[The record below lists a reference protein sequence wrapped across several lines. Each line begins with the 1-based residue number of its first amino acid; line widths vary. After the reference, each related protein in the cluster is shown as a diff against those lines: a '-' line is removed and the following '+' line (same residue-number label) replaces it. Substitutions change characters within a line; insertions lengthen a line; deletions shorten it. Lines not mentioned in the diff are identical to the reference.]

1 MKRPRV
7 QSSPTAPSSLKGWR
21 VEFKVELT
29 VPPDVAFASLIR
41 TTIADV
47 CEHAELDTAHHEN
60 LASAVA
66 DGFTAIVEQAMAE
79 SREPIRIV
87 ADSTPSE
94 LSVRIRERGLP
105 VDSGD
110 ARRDPAWQL
119 IAEKVDAMHWH
130 AHGASGSELELVV
143 NHGPR
148 GTNETPLPQ
157 NEEVPLAPPQ
167 TYTVRRFEPAD
178 AAAVARAFYLTYGY
192 HYDFPAVYEARRLT
206 ALNAE
211 DRYISIV
218 AVGEDGE
225 IAGHYALSRE
235 AGQPIGDGC
244 GAIVLP
250 AHRGRDL
257 LNQLRKGMEAEA
269 QRLGLAAYFSEPV
282 TDHGRTQHASET
294 FGAKATAITLG
305 CAPRSFL
312 AKHMELST
320 TSQRQS
326 TMLYFKLL
334 KPPEA
339 RALYAPSTHA
349 DMLKC
354 IYENLEIPAQ
364 FRRGKP
370 ATGDSIMRTAVNRA
384 DAVATVDVLRIGA
397 DSATALR
404 QTIED
409 LRALAHLGAI
419 YLRLPLD
426 DPAMPDLATV
436 AEESGLFFSGAGPW
450 MLEGR
455 DALILQLP
463 LTKIDFA
470 GLTVVSD
477 FGKELLAYIEVASKK
492 APTSRSIPA

>member
-1 MKRPRV
+1 
-7 QSSPTAPSSLKGWR
+7 
-21 VEFKVELT
+21 VEFKVELV
-29 VPPDVAFASLIR
+29 VPPDVSFASLVR
-41 TTIADV
+41 TAIADA
-47 CEHAELDTAHHEN
+47 CERAELDAAHYEN
-60 LASAVA
+60 LTSAVA
-66 DGFTAIVEQAMAE
+66 DGFIAIVEHAMVE

-87 ADSTPSE
+87 AHSAPSA
-94 LSVRIRERGLP
+94 LTVRIRERGLP
-105 VDSGD
+105 VDSGN

-130 AHGASGSELELVV
+130 AHGASGSELELIV
-143 NHGPR
+143 NHGPKA
-148 GTNETPLPQ
+148 TSEAAPPA

-178 AAAVARAFYLTYGY
+178 AAAIARAFYLTYGY
-192 HYDFPAVYEARRLT
+192 HYDFPAVYEPRRLT

-235 AGQPIGDGC
+235 ADQPIGDGC

-334 KPPEA
+334 KPPEP
-339 RALYAPSTHA
+339 RVLYAPPAHVE
-349 DMLKC
+349 MLKR

-364 FRRGKP
+364 FREGSP
-370 ATGDSIMRTAVNRA
+370 AAGDSIMRTAVSRA
-384 DAVATVDVLRIGA
+384 DAVATIDVLKIGA
-397 DSATALR
+397 DRATALR

-426 DPAMPDLATV
+426 DPATPNLSAV
-436 AEESGLFFSGAGPW
+436 AEGSGLFFSGAGPW

-463 LTKIDFA
+463 LTKIDLA

-477 FGKELLAYIEVASKK
+477 FGKELLAYIEVASKN
-492 APTSRSIPA
+492 APTSSSIPA

>member
-1 MKRPRV
+1 M
-7 QSSPTAPSSLKGWR
+7 
-21 VEFKVELT
+21 EFNVELA
-29 VPPDVAFASLIR
+29 VPPDAAFASLVR
-41 TTIADV
+41 TTIADA
-47 CEHAELDTAHHEN
+47 CERAELDAAHREN
-60 LASAVA
+60 LTSAVA
-66 DGFTAIVEQAMAE
+66 DGFTAIVEQAMVE
-79 SREPIRIV
+79 SREPIRLI
-87 ADSTPSE
+87 AHSTASD

-105 VDSGD
+105 LDGAS
-110 ARRDPAWQL
+110 ARRDPAWEQ
-119 IAEKVDAMHWH
+119 IAAKVDAMHWH
-130 AHGASGSELELVV
+130 THGASGSELELIV
-143 NHGPR
+143 NHGPKA
-148 GTNETPLPQ
+148 TSETPLPA

-192 HYDFPAVYEARRLT
+192 HYDFPAVYEPRRLT

-235 AGQPIGDGC
+235 TDQPIGDGC

-312 AKHMELST
+312 AKHMDLST

-334 KPPEA
+334 KPPEP
-339 RALYAPSTHA
+339 RVLYAPSNHA
-349 DMLKC
+349 AILKR
-354 IYENLEIPAQ
+354 IYGNLEILAE
-364 FRRGKP
+364 FGEGKP
-370 ATGDSIMRTAVNRA
+370 ATGDSLMRTSVNRA
-384 DAVATVDVLRIGA
+384 DAVATIDVLKIGA
-397 DSATALR
+397 DNATALR

-409 LRALAHLGAI
+409 LRELAHLGAI

-426 DPAMPDLATV
+426 DPATPDLAEV
-436 AEESGLFFSGAGPW
+436 AEACGLFFSGAGPW

-463 LTKIDFA
+463 LTKIDLA

-477 FGKELLAYIEVASKK
+477 FGKELLAYIEVASKN

>member
-1 MKRPRV
+1 M
-7 QSSPTAPSSLKGWR
+7 
-21 VEFKVELT
+21 EFKVELI
-29 VPPDVAFASLIR
+29 VPPDVAFASLVEKA
-41 TTIADV
+41 IADV
-47 CEHAELDTAHHEN
+47 CDRAELDAAQSQSLT
-60 LASAVA
+60 SAAA
-66 DGFTAIVEQAMAE
+66 DGFTMIVEQAMAE
-79 SREPIRIV
+79 SRDPIRIV
-87 ADSTPSE
+87 AQSTPSE
-94 LSVRIRERGLP
+94 LNVRIRERGLP
-105 VDSGD
+105 LDGAS
-110 ARRDPAWQL
+110 ARRDRAWEK
-119 IAEKVDAMHWH
+119 IAANVDAMHWH
-130 AHGASGSELELVV
+130 SHGASGSELELIV
-143 NHGPR
+143 NHGPKAAS
-148 GTNETPLPQ
+148 EPPPPAD
-157 NEEVPLAPPQ
+157 EEVPLAPPQ
-167 TYTVRRFEPAD
+167 SYTIRRFEPSD

-192 HYDFPAVYEARRLT
+192 HYDFPAVYEPRRLT

-235 AGQPIGDGC
+235 ENQPIGDGC

-282 TDHGRTQHASET
+282 TDHARTQHASET

-305 CAPRSFL
+305 CAPQSFL

-339 RALYAPSTHA
+339 RVLYAPPAHA
-349 DMLKC
+349 DMLKR
-354 IYENLEIPAQ
+354 IYDNLGVAAE
-364 FRRGKP
+364 FREGKR
-370 ATGDSIMRTAVNRA
+370 AAGDSIIRTAVNRA
-384 DAVATVDVLRIGA
+384 DAVATIDVLKIGA

-404 QTIED
+404 QTVDD
-409 LRALAHLGAI
+409 LRSLAHLGAI

-426 DPAMPDLATV
+426 DPGTPDLCAAGEGT
-436 AEESGLFFSGAGPW
+436 GLFFSGAGPW

-463 LTKIDFA
+463 LTKIDLA

-477 FGKELLAYIEVASKK
+477 FGKELLAYIEVASKN